1 VNYPVLTTD
10 GREQLGQRLTRLR
23 EEVLPELLEA
33 FRDRHRDGEAVI
45 EYERVLIEA
54 HRLEVLLASA
64 GRLEDRPDDP
74 AVVELGDLVTLELAG
89 GDIERFLIVDP
100 LEAALDELRISA
112 DSPLARAV
120 LGLRVGD
127 EAEVNGP
134 ASRYTC
140 RVLGATRP
148 VASQPSAP

>member
-1 VNYPVLTTD
+1 MNNPVLTTD

-89 GDIERFLIVDP
+89 GDI
-100 LEAALDELRISA
+100 
-112 DSPLARAV
+112 
-120 LGLRVGD
+120 
-127 EAEVNGP
+127 
-134 ASRYTC
+134 
-140 RVLGATRP
+140 
-148 VASQPSAP
+148 